1 MKRFAATT
9 LICATAALG
18 LSACSDDKDNT
29 TPKEEATQAAQ
40 ALCTNFSELK
50 GDTAKLRA
58 LDPANATKDQIKEA
72 YDAVKEDLDAMG
84 DNLQSLEQAKRDALT
99 AAGDNL
105 KKAYEDLPGD
115 TTGQNTLTAI
125 RPHVVKLEETVAA
138 SSTTLKC

>member
-18 LSACSDDKDNT
+18 LSACSDDST

-40 ALCTNFSELK
+40 ALCTNLSSLK

-58 LDPANATKDQIKEA
+58 LDPANATKDQIKDA
-72 YDAVKEDLDAMG
+72 YEAVKKDIDAMG
-84 DNLQSLEQAKRDALT
+84 DNLQSLEQAKRDALKS
-99 AAGDNL
+99 AGENL

-115 TTGQNTLTAI
+115 TTGQNVMTAI
-125 RPHVVKLEETVAA
+125 QPQVKTLEETVAA